1 MRTLKFTII
10 LISSVTLLSTDFT
23 PAAMQKELV
32 AEKQNLESAKDE
44 MEKAKDKLAML
55 ELGNLE
61 AGRKTRQGGTI
72 LVVPMEQTTPE
83 IISAIT
89 EDMTIMARIFD
100 KKVNPQRTR
109 PNIVEVFIGNH
120 HRDCWPFLAGNDQF
134 TKGLYVQGYGALFL
148 IKIDFPLMPPPE
160 IEVEQRASDIDPVWQ
175 QTQRELYT
183 PITIP
188 EHVNTG
194 IIEDERG
201 AYYISNH
208 AVTENFEYNAEK
220 VKELK
225 RILLN
230 LLKYASN
237 IKHINSN
244 ESVAIAVTGASQ
256 PVLIKK
262 ITTKRSSGIA
272 PTVGSAEPTEI
283 KITASS
289 STTASVMT
297 IRVLKSDVDA
307 FAKGELDF
315 DQFQQLTEVRTTTRS
330 SLGQ

>member
-1 MRTLKFTII
+1 MRTPKLTII
-10 LISSVTLLSTDFT
+10 LIISVTLLPTDFT
-23 PAAMQKELV
+23 PAAMQKELE
-32 AEKQNLESAKDE
+32 AEKQNFESAK
-44 MEKAKDKLAML
+44 AAIQKDKLAML

-61 AGRKTRQGGTI
+61 AGMKICQGGTI
-72 LVVPMEQTTPE
+72 LVVPIEQTNPE

-109 PNIVEVFIGNH
+109 PTFVEAFIENH
-120 HRDCWPFLAGNDQF
+120 HGNCLPFLTGNDQF
-134 TKGLYVQGYGALFL
+134 TRGLYVQGYGALFL
-148 IKIDFPLMPPPE
+148 ITIDFPLMPPPE
-160 IEVEQRASDIDPVWQ
+160 IEVEQSASDIDPVWQ

-188 EHVNTG
+188 KRVNTG
-194 IIEDERG
+194 IVEDERG
-201 AYYISNH
+201 AYYISNY
-208 AVTENFEYNAEK
+208 AVTENFEYNSEK

-225 RILLN
+225 RTLLN

-315 DQFQQLTEVRTTTRS
+315 DQFLQLAEIRTTTRS
-330 SLGQ
+330 SPSQQ

>member
-1 MRTLKFTII
+1 MRTPKLTII
-10 LISSVTLLSTDFT
+10 LIISVTLLPTDFT
-23 PAAMQKELV
+23 PAAMQKELE
-32 AEKQNLESAKDE
+32 AEKQNLEGAKAAI
-44 MEKAKDKLAML
+44 EKAKDKLAML
-55 ELGNLE
+55 EMGNLE
-61 AGRKTRQGGTI
+61 AGRKARHATI
-72 LVVPMEQTTPE
+72 IVVPMKQTTPE

-100 KKVNPQRTR
+100 KKVNPQRTK
-109 PNIVEVFIGNH
+109 PNFVDMFIGNH
-120 HRDCWPFLAGNDQF
+120 HGNCLPFLTGNDQF
-134 TKGLYVQGYGALFL
+134 TRGLYVQGYGALFL
-148 IKIDFPLMPPPE
+148 ITIDFPLMPPPE
-160 IEVEQRASDIDPVWQ
+160 IEVEQSASDIDPVWQ

-188 EHVNTG
+188 KRVNTG
-194 IIEDERG
+194 IVEDERG
-201 AYYISNH
+201 AYYISNY
-208 AVTENFEYNAEK
+208 AVTENFEYNSEK

-225 RILLN
+225 RTLLN

-315 DQFQQLTEVRTTTRS
+315 DQFLQLAEIRTTTRS
-330 SLGQ
+330 SPSQQ